1 MVEYNSVIDIQFND
15 IIDIVEPV
23 TLEEVKTFCKIDI
36 TTDDDILV
44 EMITSAREMCEDY
57 SGIGFVLH
65 NLIAVLNNSNGG
77 IYLPYGP
84 TGTITSIVD
93 SNGNT
98 LSSLDDYEL
107 VGGAFKSILTPK
119 NERLTVTYT
128 SGYTELPKRLKL
140 ALLNTIYYLYDNRA
154 QSIDHIYDK
163 NVPTIG
169 NLGPIS
175 EMILKPLRRVI

>member
-1 MVEYNSVIDIQFND
+1 MVEYNSVIDIQFD
-15 IIDIVEPV
+15 DATIIEPV
-23 TLEEVKTFCKIDI
+23 GLDEVKTFCKIDI
-36 TTDDDILV
+36 NTDNDIIT

-57 SGIGFVLH
+57 SGIGFVEH
-65 NLIAVLNNSNGG
+65 NLVAVLNNSNGG

-98 LSSLDDYEL
+98 LSSLDDYEI